1 LEGRSGGALGGQ
13 IHVGLTSKASKVV
26 RFPGLA
32 FNYARPEDSHSM
44 KATAMD
50 PISVRNLEQI
60 QETERGLRAPRF
72 ATALLGALGVG
83 ALVITA
89 IMTLK
94 RGGEP
99 AKSSRDPLAE
109 LIEQAKNRPGRSAEQ
124 LDPSKVTFA
133 QRLADQ
139 ERATTALAA
148 VKDEQGRLVT
158 ASVLPPGF
166 EPPAA
171 TDRLPVVP
179 LPAGSLLQATP
190 ATDSPQDSLTAL
202 ASNRASAESLT
213 EPAGP
218 GGEGGYQIQVS
229 SFREQADA
237 DRFVEQLRK
246 RGHRS
251 YRQPAYVVDRGL
263 WHRVRIGPFKTK
275 YEALQYQSG
284 FEKKERMSTF
294 LVDPERVERQKANR
308 AAKVAARDEH

>member
-1 LEGRSGGALGGQ
+1 
-13 IHVGLTSKASKVV
+13 
-26 RFPGLA
+26 
-32 FNYARPEDSHSM
+32 M

-60 QETERGLRAPRF
+60 QEDERGLRAPRF

-89 IMTLK
+89 VMTLK

-99 AKSSRDPLAE
+99 VKSNRDPLVE
-109 LIEQAKNRPGRSAEQ
+109 LIEKAKHQPVDSAEQ
-124 LDPSKVTFA
+124 LDPSKVSFA

-148 VKDEQGRLVT
+148 VKDEQGRLV
-158 ASVLPPGF
+158 ASAVVPPGF
-166 EPPAA
+166 QPPAA

-190 ATDSPQDSLTAL
+190 ATDSPQDALTAL
-202 ASNRASAESLT
+202 AANKSNADLLT
-213 EPAGP
+213 DPAPP
-218 GGEGGYQIQVS
+218 GGEGGYQLQVS

-251 YRQPAYVVDRGL
+251 YRQGAYVVDRGL

-275 YEALQYQSG
+275 FEALQYQSN